1 MYVKYFSDLS
11 HNYMHM
17 FNHTVTTFCLDYT
30 AEEKQLKIRETTDM
44 PVRCMMCPVIIIII
58 IIIIIIVIICISRL
72 PEQAQ
77 KPIELA
83 TIKQQNS

>member
-1 MYVKYFSDLS
+1 
-11 HNYMHM
+11 M
-17 FNHTVTTFCLDYT
+17 FNHTVTTLCLDYT

-44 PVRCMMCPVIIIII
+44 PVRCMMCPVIIII
-58 IIIIIIVIICISRL
+58 VIICISRL